1 MCSPSDSHMTES
13 SAFPANLFTEAAK
26 KQRVNVLVR
35 YVHFSILSHKS
46 YVSEKNRLLK
56 HPTKPHHQKKKKNKA
71 KAKNSVIPPR
81 LCKTLCFIKV

>member
-1 MCSPSDSHMTES
+1 MCSPSDSRMTES

-56 HPTKPHHQKKKKNKA
+56 HPTKPHHHKKKKEQSKS
-71 KAKNSVIPPR
+71 KEQRDP
-81 LCKTLCFIKV
+81 TLPL